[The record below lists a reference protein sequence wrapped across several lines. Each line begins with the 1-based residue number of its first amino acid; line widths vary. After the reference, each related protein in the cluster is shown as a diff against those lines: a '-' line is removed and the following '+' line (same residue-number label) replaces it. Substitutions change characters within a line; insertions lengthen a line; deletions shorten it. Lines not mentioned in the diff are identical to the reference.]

1 MSATLHNKHCNRNK
15 KQAQISAMKRM
26 LTMWKVGR
34 KHNDQ
39 LGDHCRNVNRSQ
51 WESELCLKVEA
62 VKMEKKQWWYES
74 HYEEEL
80 TMNQQ
85 SKAWRKG
92 EAEESSSFSFRC
104 QKDVSIT
111 HEDVK
116 YEGRRNLSDTKMDL
130 GWHGSVCGY
139 SLSWIQESFAP
150 VTKNYFCVWN
160 GK

>member
-1 MSATLHNKHCNRNK
+1 
-15 KQAQISAMKRM
+15 
-26 LTMWKVGR
+26 
-34 KHNDQ
+34 
-39 LGDHCRNVNRSQ
+39 
-51 WESELCLKVEA
+51 
-62 VKMEKKQWWYES
+62 MEKKQWWYES

-116 YEGRRNLSDTKMDL
+116 YEAGETFQTQK
-130 GWHGSVCGY
+130 W
-139 SLSWIQESFAP
+139 
-150 VTKNYFCVWN
+150 T
-160 GK
+160 